1 MEPLHSQGPLAL
13 PLIRTFGN
21 IASGPDDYTDIL
33 IKEQIFLPGIISFCQ
48 SDCRYG
54 IFVYRFCQRFRTP
67 YL

>member
-13 PLIRTFGN
+13 PLIRTLGN

-48 SDCRYG
+48 SDCR
-54 IFVYRFCQRFRTP
+54 
-67 YL
+67 